1 MDAVTSFHSSLVP
14 LAVYGRVGYGLCVD
28 ACGLEDYSTR
38 YTTVDD
44 YNGHQ
49 HRNYHGEG
57 RKEEFNCLSLLP
69 SLAVRRYRTWIDPAV
84 LLCEEVSKGMSG
96 EGGGLNRRRLP
107 FCSFSCCE
115 LLLWSLAL
123 LTGAGRWTW
132 TELPV
137 PVLAL
142 KGVDYS
148 PLEHKRRSAVVC

>member
-1 MDAVTSFHSSLVP
+1 MEGGVRIWDAWYGCSNLISFLSRSACSVRT
-14 LAVYGRVGYGLCVD
+14 GTVGYGLCVD

-49 HRNYHGEG
+49 HRNHHGEG

-96 EGGGLNRRRLP
+96 EGG
-107 FCSFSCCE
+107 
-115 LLLWSLAL
+115 
-123 LTGAGRWTW
+123 
-132 TELPV
+132 V
-137 PVLAL
+137 
-142 KGVDYS
+142 
-148 PLEHKRRSAVVC
+148 